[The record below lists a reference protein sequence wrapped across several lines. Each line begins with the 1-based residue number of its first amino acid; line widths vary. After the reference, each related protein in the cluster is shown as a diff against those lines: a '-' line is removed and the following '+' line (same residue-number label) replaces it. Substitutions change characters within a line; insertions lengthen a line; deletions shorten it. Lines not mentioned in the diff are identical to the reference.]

1 MHRSLTLIPLASLLF
16 AACAGG
22 GGRAIELSVEGAG
35 GKTAYFDRF
44 ENNQPYH
51 VDSVTLDGSGK
62 GTLRVKA
69 LPLDFY
75 RIVVDQE
82 QLIVALDSAEELSVE
97 AKAGSLAT
105 PTSISGSVHSEALHG
120 FYSEIRAYETKRD
133 SIRTLI
139 SADPANSGAVNAL
152 NALNTGFYDRCKAFT
167 QEHSSSPAALAAVNM
182 LNMQQEMALFKQVR
196 DDMRKTMPR
205 SGYFAQFRDQ
215 VDRMEQQEVAL
226 KMQEE
231 EMKRL
236 SNLLPVGGDAPGD
249 PAADTGR
256 WHLRTERAS
265 RQVRAHR
272 LLGQLVPALPDGEPQ
287 REARVRQV
295 CPEGLRDPRG
305 LPGPRPRC
313 LGEGHP
319 G

>member
-22 GGRAIELSVEGAG
+22 GGRAIELSIEGAG

-82 QLIVALDSAEELSVE
+82 QLIVALDSAEELSIE
-97 AKAGSLAT
+97 AKAGALAT

-120 FYSEIRAYETKRD
+120 FYGEIRAYETKRD

-139 SADPANSGAVNAL
+139 SADPSNSGAVNAL

-167 QEHSSSPAALAAVNM
+167 QAPWSRSSETPRISNPFRAYLSYTRFTLGFSIRQGRHQLAQKSMSTYLPRSSLSAKVPPSGVCCLISGASPPNGRRLLRRFISSSCIFRATSCCS
-182 LNMQQEMALFKQVR
+182 
-196 DDMRKTMPR
+196 MRST
-205 SGYFAQFRDQ
+205 
-215 VDRMEQQEVAL
+215 
-226 KMQEE
+226 
-231 EMKRL
+231 
-236 SNLLPVGGDAPGD
+236 
-249 PAADTGR
+249 
-256 WHLRTERAS
+256 WS
-265 RQVRAHR
+265 RNWAK
-272 LLGQLVPALPDGEPQ
+272 
-287 REARVRQV
+287 
-295 CPEGLRDPRG
+295 
-305 LPGPRPRC
+305 
-313 LGEGHP
+313 
-319 G
+319 